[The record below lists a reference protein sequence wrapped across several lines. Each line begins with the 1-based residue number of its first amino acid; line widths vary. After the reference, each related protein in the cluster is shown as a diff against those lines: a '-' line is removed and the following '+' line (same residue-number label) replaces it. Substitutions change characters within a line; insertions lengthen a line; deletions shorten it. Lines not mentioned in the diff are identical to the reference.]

1 MSGGSL
7 VVLAGRAQD
16 LPAGWSAICEDV
28 GWPPV
33 RIDDW
38 RTLSELDGMPEV
50 VIVTPGLLDGGRPA
64 DERWRRAAIRWVAIV
79 DRPDAARY
87 EDLRRAGYDEV
98 LDAGASPALLLGPL
112 HRLEERRMA
121 GEAEQRLLDESL
133 AAYEDIRWL
142 DRIRERMR
150 LAEPGEM
157 APALIRMVA
166 EALGEQG
173 GCLWR
178 PDGADGRPGGFALEC
193 TVAAEPPA
201 VGQLELHALPQV
213 QELLA
218 GHPVAM
224 TRERPAVWVPLR
236 DGDLLIAL
244 IEVPRAER
252 RTAKLLH
259 RETARLRML
268 VDWLGIALRNG
279 IEIEQMRS
287 VLRARFGDFF
297 SADAFTQHV
306 DKALVQ
312 ARRYRRPLGVVGL
325 VWLGPAG
332 ERERFFRTVFELL
345 RDADVFEQPTGDRAR
360 IFLPE
365 TGYLGGVQFL
375 RRIRRELSQK
385 FGARWPAPFQGVV
398 VAFPWAGDD
407 GAALLA
413 AVDRD
418 LERARVLDATLRQLR
433 NSPMAALPEVLAPW
447 SKTPSLDPNVWAD
460 LVFHLVQEVTLQHP
474 DDSRL
479 LLYLGAHRD
488 STRTFSPLFEFPARW
503 DRILVAA
510 GLDAQSES
518 PESHLMRI
526 VRDEQMLQRWYAVL
540 DRPGGALVA
549 WSACDEGNWRG
560 GICTEPLLAQVALN
574 RFEDQYMLHHRWVAS

>member
-1 MSGGSL
+1 MSGNL
-7 VVLAGRAQD
+7 VVLARQAQD
-16 LPAGWSAICEDV
+16 FPAAWASICEEI
-28 GWPPV
+28 GWPPTRV
-33 RIDDW
+33 DTW
-38 RTLSELDGMPEV
+38 QALAALDSMPEAV
-50 VIVTPGLLDGGRPA
+50 VVTPGLVDAGRPA
-64 DERWRRAAIRWVAIV
+64 DESWRRSAVRWVALVEQI
-79 DRPDAARY
+79 DFQRY
-87 EDLRRAGYDEV
+87 QELRHAGYDEV
-98 LDAGASPALLLGPL
+98 LTLDMAPALLLGPL
-112 HRLEERRMA
+112 HRVEELRVA
-121 GEAEQRLLDESL
+121 SEARQRLLDESL

-150 LAEPGEM
+150 LVEPIEM
-157 APALIRMVA
+157 APSLIRLVA

-178 PDGADGRPGGFALEC
+178 PDSADGRPGGFAVEC
-193 TVAAEPPA
+193 TVDAEPPA
-201 VGQLELHALPQV
+201 VEKLELHAMPQV

-218 GHPVAM
+218 GHPVVM
-224 TRERPAVWVPLR
+224 SRERPGVWVPLL
-236 DGDLLIAL
+236 DGGMLIAL
-244 IEVPRAER
+244 VEIPRGER
-252 RTAKLLH
+252 RPGKLLH
-259 RETARLRML
+259 REIARLRML

-279 IEIEQMRS
+279 IEIEQMRT

-325 VWLGPAG
+325 VWLGPAA
-332 ERERFFRTVFELL
+332 ERERFFRAVFELL

-375 RRIRRELSQK
+375 RRIRRELAQK
-385 FGARWPAPFQGVV
+385 FGLRWPAPFQGAV
-398 VAFPWAGDD
+398 VAFPWAGED
-407 GAALLA
+407 GTSLLA
-413 AVDRD
+413 AVDHELD
-418 LERARVLDATLRQLR
+418 RASKLDATLRKLR
-433 NSPMAALPEVLAPW
+433 SSPMATLPDILAPW
-447 SKTPSLDPNVWAD
+447 SNVETLDPNVWAD

-488 STRTFSPLFEFPARW
+488 STRTFAPLFEFPARW

-510 GLDAQSES
+510 GLDTQGE
-518 PESHLMRI
+518 PQESHLVRL
-526 VRDEQMLQRWYAVL
+526 VRDEHMLQRWYAVF

-549 WSACDEGNWRG
+549 WSACDDGNWRG
-560 GICTEPLLAQVALN
+560 GVCTEPQLAQVALN